1 MKAIV
6 PVAGVGKRLRP
17 HTYTHP
23 KVLIRVAGKP
33 ILGHILDSLREF
45 KIDELILIVGWLG
58 KRVEDWV
65 SSHYETPTHFIYQE
79 ERLGLGH
86 AIYLARER
94 LAGDSAWIIYGDTI
108 FEGDI
113 SKGVDHTADGC
124 IGVKEVEDPRRFGV
138 VELGKGGE
146 VTRLVEKPKQPKS
159 NLSIVGL
166 NFIRNTTLLFECLRS
181 LIEGKVKRGG
191 EYQLTDAFQ
200 LMVDRGGRLTTFPVE
215 GWLDCGKPETLL
227 ETNRHLLEGTQAET
241 DIPGSIILPPVW
253 LAPTAVIENSVVG
266 PYVSVADRAV
276 IRNCVVTD
284 TIVNENAVLENI
296 LLKDSLIG
304 ANAVVRGE
312 FKKLNVG
319 DSSQV
324 DFAEGL
330 SESL

>member
-1 MKAIV
+1 MKAII
-6 PVAGVGKRLRP
+6 PVAGMGKRLRP

-33 ILGHILDSLREF
+33 ILGHILDSLRELN
-45 KIDELILIVGWLG
+45 IDELILIVGWLG
-58 KRVEDWV
+58 KKVEEWV
-65 SSHYETPTHFIYQE
+65 SSHYKTPTHFIHQE

-86 AIYLARER
+86 AIYLAREKV
-94 LAGDSAWIIYGDTI
+94 AGDSAWIIYGDTI
-108 FEGDI
+108 FEGGI
-113 SKGVDHTADGC
+113 SKGVDPTADGC

-138 VELGKGGE
+138 VELDSGGK

-166 NFIRNTTLLFECLRS
+166 NLIKNTPLLFGCLRS
-181 LIEGKVKRGG
+181 LIEGNIKRGG

-227 ETNRHLLEGTQAET
+227 ETNRHLLEGTQAEI
-241 DIPGSIILPPVW
+241 DIPGSAILPPVW

-266 PYVSVADRAV
+266 PYVSVADQAV
-276 IRNCVVTD
+276 IRNCLVMD
-284 TIVNENAVLENI
+284 TIVNENAVVENI
-296 LLKDSLIG
+296 LLRGCLIG

-312 FKKLNVG
+312 FHKLNVG
-319 DSSQV
+319 DFSQV
-324 DFAEGL
+324 DFARGA